1 MLKAQSFACA
11 PRATAPGVSGLA
23 TRPDASCS
31 SRSRLR
37 PGIVMVAGFA
47 AFGLA
52 NCSAP
57 QVGSKGGIDPK
68 YGVAAS
74 PRVVEDGQP
83 VPKGGG
89 REMIGRPYTVAGKR
103 YVPFEKEKGYS
114 AVGTASW
121 YGSNFHGRLT
131 ANGEVFD
138 RGSIAAAHT
147 TMPLPSYARIT
158 NLRNKRSIIVRV
170 NDRGPFHG
178 SRIIDLS
185 QRAAEALDFKHL
197 GTAQVR
203 VDYVGRASTRGSDDR
218 MLLATLRTD
227 GSPAPFP
234 GQTAGTLVASA
245 DDAPVTAPRAS
256 RAPVAEPVREATAAT
271 APVSASQASAAP
283 VAVPAPPPAPQR
295 MTVASAAALPA
306 EAMFDLG
313 TIPGAG
319 TPVAGAL
326 PVARL
331 GQASASRST
340 VAGLFYAPQ
349 TAPTTRFEQ
358 RGPFAGLKPA
368 SFARLDRAP
377 N

>member
-1 MLKAQSFACA
+1 VVL
-11 PRATAPGVSGLA
+11 
-23 TRPDASCS
+23 
-31 SRSRLR
+31 
-37 PGIVMVAGFA
+37 VAGVA
-47 AFGLA
+47 ALGLA

-68 YGVAAS
+68 YGVSAS
-74 PRVVEDGQP
+74 PRVVEDGEP

-89 REMIGRPYTVAGKR
+89 RQMVGRPYTVAGKR

-178 SRIIDLS
+178 NRIIDLS

-197 GTAQVR
+197 GVAQVK

-227 GSPAPFP
+227 GSAAPFP
-234 GQTAGTLVASA
+234 GQTGGSVVASA
-245 DDAPVTAPRAS
+245 EDSPRA
-256 RAPVAEPVREATAAT
+256 APAANRSAGATVPELPVREVAEVVTPAVVAL
-271 APVSASQASAAP
+271 AP
-283 VAVPAPPPAPQR
+283 VAVPTPPPAPQR
-295 MTVASAAALPA
+295 MTVAAAALSA
-306 EAMFDLG
+306 DAMLDLG

-326 PVARL
+326 PVARM
-331 GQASASRST
+331 GQASVSRST

-349 TAPTTRFEQ
+349 VAPSARFEQ

-368 SFARLDRAP
+368 SFARLDRP
-377 N
+377 GN